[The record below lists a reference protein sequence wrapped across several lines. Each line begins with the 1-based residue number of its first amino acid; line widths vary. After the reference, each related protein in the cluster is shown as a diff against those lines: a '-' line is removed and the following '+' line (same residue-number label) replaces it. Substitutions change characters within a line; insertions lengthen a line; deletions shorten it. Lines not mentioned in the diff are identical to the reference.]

1 MTSVAGKR
9 CISTVLLVGLFL
21 LVLFG
26 MASAQEQRPNIA
38 LKATA
43 SKETKVLRQ
52 GKWVVEHVPVEK
64 AVKGD
69 TLLYA
74 IAYTNEGRAPATDAA
89 IIDAIPS
96 GMVYVVGSAAGKDA
110 EITCSIDGGKTFHK
124 PPLKRKVRRPDGT
137 EEDRLVP
144 QEMYTHIRWVIHRT
158 VQPGMGGTVF
168 FKTTVR

>member
-1 MTSVAGKR
+1 M
-9 CISTVLLVGLFL
+9 VLLAGLFL
-21 LVLFG
+21 FLLFG
-26 MASAQEQRPNIA
+26 TASAQEQRPNIA

-43 SKETKVLRQ
+43 SKEAKVLRQ
-52 GKWVVEHVPVEK
+52 GKWVVEHMPVEK
-64 AVKGD
+64 AVRGD

-96 GMVYVVGSAAGKDA
+96 GMVYVAGSAAGKDA

-124 PPLKRKVRRPDGT
+124 PPLKQKVRRPDGT

-144 QEMYTHIRWVIHRT
+144 PEMYTHIRWVIHRT